1 MAEKKASGAAKST
14 RDSISKRLG
23 VKRFG
28 NQLVKAGEIIIRQR
42 GTKFYPGKNTFL
54 GKDFTIHSKIEG
66 WVKFKTKRKIGFNQK
81 ARWIKIVEVEPKHPQ

>member
-28 NQLVKAGEIIIRQR
+28 GQIVKPGEIIVRQR
-42 GTKFYPGKNTFL
+42 GTKYYPGENTFL
-54 GKDFTIHSKIEG
+54 GKDYTIHSKIFG
-66 WVKFKTKRKIGFNQK
+66 RVVFKTKRKLGFNQK
-81 ARWIKIVEVEPKHPQ
+81 ERWIKVVNVEPIK

>member
-28 NQLVKAGEIIIRQR
+28 GQFVKAGEIIVRQR
-42 GTKFYPGKNTFL
+42 GTKFYPGENTFI
-54 GKDFTIHSKIEG
+54 GKDYTIHSKIDG
-66 WVKFKTKRKIGFNQK
+66 YVVFKTKRKLNYNNK
-81 ARWIKIVEVEPKHPQ
+81 NKWIKVVEVQPIRQ

>member
-28 NQLVKAGEIIIRQR
+28 GQFVKAGEIIVRQR
-42 GTKFYPGKNTFL
+42 GTKFYPGENTFI
-54 GKDFTIHSKIEG
+54 GKDYTIHSKIDG
-66 WVKFKTKRKIGFNQK
+66 YVVFKTKRKLNYNNKNKCLNFCHIQQ
-81 ARWIKIVEVEPKHPQ
+81 I

>member
-28 NQLVKAGEIIIRQR
+28 GQFVKAGEIIVRQR
-42 GTKFYPGKNTFL
+42 GTKFYPGENTFI
-54 GKDFTIHSKIEG
+54 GKDYTIHSKIDG
-66 WVKFKTKRKIGFNQK
+66 YVVFKTKRKLNYNNK
-81 ARWIKIVEVEPKHPQ
+81 NEWIKVVEVQPIHQ

>member
-28 NQLVKAGEIIIRQR
+28 GQIVKPGEIIIRQR
-42 GTKFYPGKNTFL
+42 GTKFYPGENTFM
-54 GKDFTIHSKIEG
+54 GKDYTIHSRVYG
-66 WVKFKTKRKIGFNQK
+66 RVKFKTKRKVGFNK
-81 ARWIKIVEVEPKHPQ
+81 KERWIKIVTVEPIHRL

>member
-28 NQLVKAGEIIIRQR
+28 NQIVHPGDIIIRQR
-42 GTKFYPGKNTFL
+42 GTKYYPGKNTFL
-54 GKDFTIHSKIEG
+54 GKDYTIHSKIYG
-66 WVKFKTKRKIGFNQK
+66 KVKFKTKRKIGFNQK
-81 ARWIKIVEVEPKHPQ
+81 ARWIKIVEVEPIHQQ